1 MTAKSKTP
9 EIRFKGFTDP
19 WEQRKFEEVFT
30 ERREKTEKELED
42 VLLSCAIS
50 GMYLNS
56 ELFGHFRGTTTIGYL
71 KVKKNDLILSA
82 QNLHL
87 GNVNVNLRF
96 DHGIISPAY
105 KVYDLNDCLPEFVQ
119 AWVKKES
126 TKKFFL
132 DATTE
137 GASQCRKNIEWDTLG
152 KQTISMPV
160 KNEQKLIGRY
170 FSRLD
175 SLITLHQRKH
185 EKLVQM
191 KKAMLDKMFPKPGEK
206 FPEIRF
212 KGFTDPWEQRKL
224 GDVLT
229 ERNIQRAQSEDFPLV
244 SFTVENGVTPKTE
257 RYDREQLVRGDR
269 AAKKYKETRLDDI
282 VYNPANLKFGA
293 IARNTL
299 RNAVFSPIY
308 VTFNVDETAAPSFI
322 EKVVTRSRFIQGA
335 LRYQQGTVYE
345 RMSVSPE
352 ELCDLNVTLPYLDE
366 QQYIGSYFTN
376 LDRLITLHQRK
387 LELLKNIK
395 KAMLEKMFV

>member
-160 KNEQKLIGRY
+160 KNEQKLIDDT
-170 FSRLD
+170 SRD
-175 SLITLHQRKH
+175 WI
-185 EKLVQM
+185 
-191 KKAMLDKMFPKPGEK
+191 
-206 FPEIRF
+206 
-212 KGFTDPWEQRKL
+212 
-224 GDVLT
+224 
-229 ERNIQRAQSEDFPLV
+229 PL
-244 SFTVENGVTPKTE
+244 
-257 RYDREQLVRGDR
+257 
-269 AAKKYKETRLDDI
+269 
-282 VYNPANLKFGA
+282 
-293 IARNTL
+293 
-299 RNAVFSPIY
+299 SP
-308 VTFNVDETAAPSFI
+308 FI
-322 EKVVTRSRFIQGA
+322 
-335 LRYQQGTVYE
+335 
-345 RMSVSPE
+345 SVS
-352 ELCDLNVTLPYLDE
+352 
-366 QQYIGSYFTN
+366 
-376 LDRLITLHQRK
+376 
-387 LELLKNIK
+387 
-395 KAMLEKMFV
+395 